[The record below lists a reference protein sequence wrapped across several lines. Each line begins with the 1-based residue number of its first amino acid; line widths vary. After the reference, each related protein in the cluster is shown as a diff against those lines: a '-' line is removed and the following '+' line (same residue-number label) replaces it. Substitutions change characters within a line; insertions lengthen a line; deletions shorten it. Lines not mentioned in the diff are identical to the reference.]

1 MPPNS
6 AQALPGG
13 DAPEGMPQQVE
24 RRLVAAREGGEI
36 ALSYFRKDPRRWTKE
51 NDSPVSEADLA
62 VDRHLAQALKAA
74 RPDYGWLSEETAETV
89 RADDAGRTFVVDPI
103 DGTRAFIEGR
113 KSWCV
118 SVAIVEQGRPVAGV
132 LDCPALS
139 EIYSAASGQGA
150 WMDGVALRVGPP
162 STPARLAGPRN
173 LIDSLKPPAIDIRQM
188 PYVPSLA
195 YRIAMIAGRA
205 LDATFVRPNA
215 NDWDLAAADLILE
228 EAGGQLLTFDG
239 QVPRYLREDPRH
251 GALLAGSGGLL
262 SELAAAAAKTGY

>member
-1 MPPNS
+1 MPENDLAQISLDQELELLIAS
-6 AQALPGG
+6 AQRA
-13 DAPEGMPQQVE
+13 
-24 RRLVAAREGGEI
+24 GEI
-36 ALSYFRKDPRRWTKE
+36 AMTFFRRDPDVWTKAG
-51 NDSPVSEADLA
+51 DSPVSEADIA
-62 VDRHLAQALKAA
+62 VDAFLRETLLAA
-74 RPDYGWLSEETAETV
+74 RPGYGWLSEETAETV
-89 RADDAGRTFVVDPI
+89 RADDDGRTFVVDPI

-173 LIDSLKPPAIDIRQM
+173 LVDSLKPPAIDIRRM

>member
-1 MPPNS
+1 LPVSDLAQSSLDQDLELLIAS
-6 AQALPGG
+6 A
-13 DAPEGMPQQVE
+13 
-24 RRLVAAREGGEI
+24 RRAGEI
-36 ALSYFRKDPRRWTKE
+36 AMTFFRRDPDVWTKAG
-51 NDSPVSEADLA
+51 DSPVSEADIA
-62 VDRHLAQALKAA
+62 VDAFLRETLLEA
-74 RPDYGWLSEETAETV
+74 RPGYGWLSEETAEMV
-89 RADDAGRTFVVDPI
+89 RSDDAGRTFVVDPI

-173 LIDSLKPPAIDIRQM
+173 LVDSLKPTTIDIRRM

-239 QVPRYLREDPRH
+239 QVPRYLRGDPRH
-251 GALLAGSGGLL
+251 GALLAGSGSLL